1 MTTIEG
7 VSMHTKFRRAGVP
20 LAATALAVL
29 GGCAATTHLEAVKP
43 GTTLALHGVTQ
54 MTLPQDRDLASKA
67 TGQYE
72 FVATAP
78 SGQSMY
84 GILPLHVSGGKMAG
98 SILFFAPALFIGGFR
113 DVMPFYQ
120 FDPDANELRYR
131 SSETE
136 EWHLYKSPKVEA
148 EAERAKTFFAAHG
161 TCGDSAAAPA
171 PAASGAAAGAPC
183 VQPKP
188 LDTAAK

>member
-1 MTTIEG
+1 MNANI
-7 VSMHTKFRRAGVP
+7 RRAGVL
-20 LAATALAVL
+20 LAASALAFL
-29 GGCAATTHLEAVKP
+29 GGCAATTHLEAAKP

-120 FDPDANELRYR
+120 FDPDANQLRYR
-131 SSETE
+131 STDKE
-136 EWHLYKSPKVEA
+136 EWHLYTSPKLDA
-148 EAERAKTFFAAHG
+148 EAERAKNFFLAHG
-161 TCGDSAAAPA
+161 TCGDAAAAPA
-171 PAASGAAAGAPC
+171 PAASGATSDTPC
-183 VQPKP
+183 VQPKA
-188 LDTAAK
+188 LSTASK

>member
-1 MTTIEG
+1 MNTTI
-7 VSMHTKFRRAGVP
+7 RRTGALLG
-20 LAATALAVL
+20 AAALALL

-54 MTLPQDRDLASKA
+54 MTLPQERDLASKA

-78 SGQSMY
+78 GGQSMY

-120 FDPDANELRYR
+120 FDPDANELHYR
-131 SSETE
+131 SSEQE
-136 EWHLYKSPKVEA
+136 EWRLYKPLNA
-148 EAERAKTFFAAHG
+148 EAERAKTFFTAHG
-161 TCGDSAAAPA
+161 TCGDAGPASAA
-171 PAASGAAAGAPC
+171 SAAGDGVTC
-183 VQPKP
+183 VQPASHS
-188 LDTAAK
+188 AASK

>member
-1 MTTIEG
+1 MIA
-7 VSMHTKFRRAGVP
+7 KLRRAAIP
-20 LAATALAVL
+20 LTAMALAFL

-43 GTTLALHGVTQ
+43 GTTLALHGVSQ

-72 FVATAP
+72 FIATAP
-78 SGQSMY
+78 SGQSMF

-120 FDPDANELRYR
+120 FDPDANELHYR
-131 SSETE
+131 SSDKE
-136 EWHLYKSPKVEA
+136 EWRLYKPLNA
-148 EAERAKTFFAAHG
+148 EAERARNFFATHG
-161 TCGDSAAAPA
+161 TCGDAPAAPA
-171 PAASGAAAGAPC
+171 PAASGAASDAAC
-183 VQPKP
+183 VPAKS
-188 LDTAAK
+188 LAASSK

>member
-1 MTTIEG
+1 MNTTI
-7 VSMHTKFRRAGVP
+7 RRAGV
-20 LAATALAVL
+20 LLGASALALL

-78 SGQSMY
+78 GGQSMY
-84 GILPLHVSGGKMAG
+84 GILPLHISGGKMAG
-98 SILFFAPALFIGGFR
+98 SIMFFAPALFIGGFR

-120 FDPDANELRYR
+120 FDPEANELHYR
-131 SSETE
+131 SSDKE
-136 EWHLYKSPKVEA
+136 EWRLYKPLNA
-148 EAERAKTFFAAHG
+148 EAERARTFFAAHG
-161 TCGDSAAAPA
+161 TCDDKNVTRTAGAAVAASAPA
-171 PAASGAAAGAPC
+171 EGVSCVQAGALAASSR
-183 VQPKP
+183 
-188 LDTAAK
+188 

>member
-1 MTTIEG
+1 MNKTI
-7 VSMHTKFRRAGVP
+7 RRAGV
-20 LAATALAVL
+20 LLGASAIALL

-43 GTTLALHGVTQ
+43 GTTLALHGVSQ
-54 MTLPQDRDLASKA
+54 MSLPQDRDLASKA

-78 SGQSMY
+78 DGQSMY

-131 SSETE
+131 SSDKD
-136 EWHLYKSPKVEA
+136 EWRLYKPLNA
-148 EAERAKTFFAAHG
+148 EAERAKTFFASHG
-161 TCGDSAAAPA
+161 TCGDAGSAPTPAA
-171 PAASGAAAGAPC
+171 AASGAGDGVPC
-183 VQPKP
+183 V
-188 LDTAAK
+188 AAVSVH

>member
-1 MTTIEG
+1 MNKTI
-7 VSMHTKFRRAGVP
+7 RRAGV
-20 LAATALAVL
+20 LLGASAIALL

-43 GTTLALHGVTQ
+43 GTTLALHGVSQ
-54 MTLPQDRDLASKA
+54 MSLPQDRDLASKA

-78 SGQSMY
+78 DGQSMY

-131 SSETE
+131 SSDKD
-136 EWHLYKSPKVEA
+136 EWRLYKPLNA
-148 EAERAKTFFAAHG
+148 EAERAKTFFASHG
-161 TCGDSAAAPA
+161 TCGDAGSAPTPAA
-171 PAASGAAAGAPC
+171 AASGAGDGVPC
-183 VQPKP
+183 V
-188 LDTAAK
+188 AAVSAH

>member
-1 MTTIEG
+1 MNTPL
-7 VSMHTKFRRAGVP
+7 RRAGTP
-20 LAATALAVL
+20 LAALALALL

-72 FVATAP
+72 FIATAP

-120 FDPDANELRYR
+120 FDPDANELHYR
-131 SSETE
+131 SSDKE
-136 EWHLYKSPKVEA
+136 EWRLYKPLNV
-148 EAERAKTFFAAHG
+148 EAERARNFFAAHG
-161 TCGDSAAAPA
+161 TCGDAAPA
-171 PAASGAAAGAPC
+171 APASAASGAPADAPC
-183 VQPKP
+183 TQPKP
-188 LDTAAK
+188 LAVSSK

>member
-1 MTTIEG
+1 MNATI
-7 VSMHTKFRRAGVP
+7 RRAGVS
-20 LAATALAVL
+20 LGASALALLV
-29 GGCAATTHLEAVKP
+29 GCAATTHMEAVKP

-72 FVATAP
+72 FVATTP
-78 SGQSMY
+78 DGQSMY

-113 DVMPFYQ
+113 DVMPYYQ
-120 FDPDANELRYR
+120 FDPAANELHYR
-131 SSETE
+131 STDKE
-136 EWHLYKSPKVEA
+136 EWRLYKPLNA

-161 TCGDSAAAPA
+161 TCGVASGAATPA
-171 PAASGAAAGAPC
+171 PTGAASGAGDGVPC
-183 VQPKP
+183 VQP
-188 LDTAAK
+188 AAPVASSH

>member
-1 MTTIEG
+1 MNTTI
-7 VSMHTKFRRAGVP
+7 RRAGV
-20 LAATALAVL
+20 LLGASALALL

-54 MTLPQDRDLASKA
+54 MTLPQERDLASKA

-72 FVATAP
+72 FIATAP
-78 SGQSMY
+78 DGQSMY

-120 FDPDANELRYR
+120 FDPDANELHYR
-131 SSETE
+131 STEKE
-136 EWHLYKSPKVEA
+136 EWRLYKPLNA
-148 EAERAKTFFAAHG
+148 EAERAKAFFAAHG
-161 TCGDSAAAPA
+161 TCGDVSPAAVPA
-171 PAASGAAAGAPC
+171 PAASAAGDGVTC
-183 VQPKP
+183 VQPAAR
-188 LDTAAK
+188 TAAAR

>member
-1 MTTIEG
+1 MNATI
-7 VSMHTKFRRAGVP
+7 RRAGVM
-20 LAATALAVL
+20 LGASALALL

-43 GTTLALHGVTQ
+43 GTTLALHGMTQ

-72 FVATAP
+72 FIATAP

-84 GILPLHVSGGKMAG
+84 GILPLHISGGKMAG

-131 SSETE
+131 SSDKE
-136 EWHLYKSPKVEA
+136 EWRLYKPLNA
-148 EAERAKTFFAAHG
+148 EAERARNFFSVHG
-161 TCGDSAAAPA
+161 TCGDATSAPAAAASAAS
-171 PAASGAAAGAPC
+171 AASGAASC
-183 VQPKP
+183 VQPNA
-188 LDTAAK
+188 LAASSR

>member
-1 MTTIEG
+1 MTHSIRHAG
-7 VSMHTKFRRAGVP
+7 VS
-20 LAATALAVL
+20 LAAVALACL

-43 GTTLALHGVTQ
+43 GTTLALHGATQ

-78 SGQSMY
+78 SGQAMY

-120 FDPDANELRYR
+120 FDPDANELHYR
-131 SSETE
+131 SSDKE
-136 EWHLYKSPKVEA
+136 EWRLYKPLNA

-161 TCGDSAAAPA
+161 TCGDSPAASA
-171 PAASGAAAGAPC
+171 PAASGAAAEATC
-183 VQPKP
+183 VPPKA
-188 LDTAAK
+188 LDTASK

>member
-1 MTTIEG
+1 MNIDIRRSG
-7 VSMHTKFRRAGVP
+7 V
-20 LAATALAVL
+20 LLATAALALL
-29 GGCAATTHLEAVKP
+29 GGCAATTHLEGAKP

-54 MTLPQDRDLASKA
+54 MTLPQERDLASKA

-120 FDPDANELRYR
+120 FDPDANELHYR
-131 SSETE
+131 SSDKE
-136 EWHLYKSPKVEA
+136 EWRLYKPLNA
-148 EAERAKTFFAAHG
+148 EAERAKNFFASHG
-161 TCGDSAAAPA
+161 TCGNANPAPA
-171 PAASGAAAGAPC
+171 SASAASGATGADAPC
-183 VQPKP
+183 VAPKA
-188 LDTAAK
+188 LAAAK

>member
-1 MTTIEG
+1 MTATIR
-7 VSMHTKFRRAGVP
+7 SAGVV
-20 LAATALAVL
+20 LGASALALL
-29 GGCAATTHLEAVKP
+29 GGCAATTHLEAVTP

-72 FVATAP
+72 FVATTP
-78 SGQSMY
+78 DGQSMY

-120 FDPDANELRYR
+120 FDPGTNELHYR
-131 SSETE
+131 SSDKE
-136 EWHLYKSPKVEA
+136 EWRLYKPLNA
-148 EAERAKTFFAAHG
+148 EAERARKFFASNG
-161 TCGDSAAAPA
+161 TCGDAGHAPA
-171 PAASGAAAGAPC
+171 PAEAASGAASGASC
-183 VQPKP
+183 V
-188 LDTAAK
+188 AANAK

>member
-1 MTTIEG
+1 MTNTIRHAG
-7 VSMHTKFRRAGVP
+7 VS
-20 LAATALAVL
+20 LAAVALAFL

-54 MTLPQDRDLASKA
+54 MTLPQERDLASKA

-72 FVATAP
+72 FIATAP

-120 FDPDANELRYR
+120 FDPDTNELHYR

-136 EWHLYKSPKVEA
+136 EWRLYKPLNA
-148 EAERAKTFFAAHG
+148 EAERARNFFAAHG
-161 TCGDSAAAPA
+161 TCGDATAAPV
-171 PAASGAAAGAPC
+171 PAASGAAADATC

-188 LDTAAK
+188 LSTAAK